1 MLLYHFCI
9 GQLERGTVMEKGRT
23 AQSGSLQISEDV
35 ILTITKQVVLDV
47 EGVHSLASGRFSLKD
62 FVVRSETANPIRIV
76 LNVDVAQINIC
87 INLVYGYK
95 IKDVAEQIQS
105 NVKATVQN
113 MTGITVSKVNVYIA
127 GVVKEE
133 TN

>member
-1 MLLYHFCI
+1 
-9 GQLERGTVMEKGRT
+9 MEKGRT
-23 AQSGSLQISEDV
+23 AQSGSLRISEDV

-87 INLVYGYK
+87 VNLVYGYK

-133 TN
+133 TI